1 MIKLV
6 LHDEEDLNNFIE
18 FLQLI
23 YEGVEK
29 YAN

>member
-1 MIKLV
+1 MIKIV
-6 LHDEEDLNNFIE
+6 LHDEEDLEYLLN